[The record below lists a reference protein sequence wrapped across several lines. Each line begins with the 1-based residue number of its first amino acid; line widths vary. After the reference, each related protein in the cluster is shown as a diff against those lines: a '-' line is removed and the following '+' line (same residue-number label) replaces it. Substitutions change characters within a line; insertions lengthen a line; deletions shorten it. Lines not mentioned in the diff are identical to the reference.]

1 MVLVLDPGPLEPIR
15 PAGSYCN
22 YTIMQKKKNHHFYCW
37 LYKMNHA
44 FFFVNIKAF
53 SRSYNPPCSCQ
64 AKEYLIAFL
73 WAERGLS

>member
-15 PAGSYCN
+15 LVVTVTTPLC
-22 YTIMQKKKNHHFYCW
+22 KKKNHNFYCW

-44 FFFVNIKAF
+44 FVFVNIKAF

-73 WAERGLS
+73 WA